1 MDAHQSHFRD
11 ADRYCKILL
20 SRLSHGHGCLKGFA
34 LVLLAVA
41 VAVGGAIMSQNM
53 EDCDWNKLLVFLNA
67 PQSI

>member
-41 VAVGGAIMSQNM
+41 VGGAIMSQNM
-53 EDCDWNKLLVFLNA
+53 EDWDWDKLSVLLNA
-67 PQSI
+67 TQSF